1 MVELPHRIFLDSCT
15 LQTLQRYG
23 EYIYDGADIPR
34 NDKLW
39 RVSNGIQNVEALRKI
54 VFVCQR
60 APVELALSRSS
71 LDEVV
76 DKRDVKYLSW
86 ALEVLGYWE
95 QCLRLHECGFTGEG
109 DRIAG
114 RLSTGSF
121 GYLSVKDKRLI
132 RDAVALECDG
142 FLTVETKLPKNTE
155 HLRRELGIQVLQP
168 TEYWEMLRP
177 YSALLC

>member
-1 MVELPHRIFLDSCT
+1 MGELPRRIFLDSCT

-39 RVSNGIQNVEALRKI
+39 RVSNGIRNVEALRKI
-54 VFVCQR
+54 VFVYQR

-76 DKRDVKYLSW
+76 DKGDGNYLGW

-95 QCLRLHECGFTGEG
+95 ACLRLHERGFTRKGG
-109 DRIAG
+109 RIAG

-121 GYLSVKDKRLI
+121 GYLSIKDKRLI

-142 FLTVETKLPKNTE
+142 FLTVETKLPKNAE
-155 HLRRELGIQVLQP
+155 HLQRELGIRIL
-168 TEYWEMLRP
+168 
-177 YSALLC
+177 AAN